1 MVGDREW
8 ELLSYAVSEIA
19 AARDISEAEAF
30 EHLKAWVVDG
40 KVKARGPW
48 PDGPG
53 TASLGEPVSIPAHEF
68 RFVHRG
74 GGEKL
79 HFLESVK
86 ASPRVEFKIKEVR
99 AILDGDASEAA
110 PDDAGQKNVGGRP
123 GKADWSALKEAL
135 KNEVKAVGL
144 PNKDG
149 VPGWRTIADVAT
161 WLGARLA
168 DDEDVSPRTLRDQAR
183 RMLSEIKDEIGRN

>member
-1 MVGDREW
+1 LIDREW
-8 ELLSYAVSEIA
+8 ELLSHAVAEIA
-19 AARDISEAEAF
+19 AARCIPESEAF

-48 PDGPG
+48 PDGAGAAP
-53 TASLGEPVSIPAHEF
+53 LGDPVSIPAHEF
-68 RFVHRG
+68 RFAERR

-99 AILDGDASEAA
+99 AVLDANASEAA
-110 PDDAGQKNVGGRP
+110 PDNAGQKNVGGRP

-135 KNEVKAVGL
+135 KNEILAVGF

-149 VPGWRTIADVAT
+149 VPGWRTTADVAT
-161 WLGARLA
+161 WLGERLA

-183 RMLSEIKDEIGRN
+183 HMLSDIKEELGRN